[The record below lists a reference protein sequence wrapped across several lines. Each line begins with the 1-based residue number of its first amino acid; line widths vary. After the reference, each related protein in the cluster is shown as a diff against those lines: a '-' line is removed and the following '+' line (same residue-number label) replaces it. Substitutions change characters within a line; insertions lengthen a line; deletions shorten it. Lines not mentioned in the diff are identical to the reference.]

1 VQTIK
6 SISKSRTFGTLC
18 LVALGGL
25 SLMIACGKSE
35 AAPSPTKE
43 APATVAA
50 SSSFDKDQYTVKITA
65 PATCK
70 SGSECKAEISV
81 KTKGEYHINDKYPI
95 KFKAPDTAP
104 DGVSFMKAILK
115 KEDGS
120 FKEKEGSMSVGFTA
134 SKAGKVSIGGT
145 LSIGFCADDK
155 CLMEKLDLAVD
166 VDVK

>member
-25 SLMIACGKSE
+25 SLVIACGKSE

-43 APATVAA
+43 APATVTA
-50 SSSFDKDQYTVKITA
+50 SSSVDKDQYTIKMTA
-65 PATCK
+65 PASCK
-70 SGSECKAEISV
+70 SASECKAEISI
-81 KTKGEYHINDKYPI
+81 KAKGDFHINDKYPI

-104 DGVSFMKAILK
+104 DGVSFTKSTLK
-115 KEDGS
+115 KEDGT
-120 FKEKEGSMSVGFTA
+120 FKEKEGSLSVGFTS
-134 SKAGKVSIGGT
+134 SKAQKVSIGGT

-155 CLMEKLDLAVD
+155 CLMEKVELAVD